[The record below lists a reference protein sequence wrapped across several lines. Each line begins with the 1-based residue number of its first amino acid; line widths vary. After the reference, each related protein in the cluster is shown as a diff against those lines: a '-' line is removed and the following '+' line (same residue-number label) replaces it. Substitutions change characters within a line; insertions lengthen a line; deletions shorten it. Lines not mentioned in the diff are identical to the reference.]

1 MDYIVMTS
9 LYNQKAYNQKVYDN
23 EDNKLMLVHAISRTL
38 SSLLGGLANATE
50 KCMNYPNCMAPTVS
64 TPTVSTPTVS
74 TPAVQTGGLAIT
86 DIGTIG
92 GNVIQTIERTVI
104 LAIKIIGIFSNTIS
118 PVLEEAVFGNL
129 ADKPWAE
136 VAPQILRI
144 INEKKEYLDKMSRDP
159 EVQEALKEWAE
170 AYATIG
176 IQTTEAIR
184 PSLNRMVDEA
194 LETLSETGKRAA
206 TGVINLGL
214 NVGEGAIGEI
224 PVAGGIIAI
233 ILALIRGLNQSFVAA
248 APALKFGIE
257 SAKTGYDTGMQVM
270 GIIDKGKQQLD
281 ETTQKLQSITDKFKN
296 IDINSIGSNTLQNV
310 TNIGTELGKNVIA
323 NSPLSVMPKKL
334 TDAVVDYNIA
344 KLKNG
349 VSLPKVPDFINR
361 QQSGGA
367 AAAANAKRIKK
378 KIDRTTQRIKKTLS
392 KFKYKLNKR
401 TRKL

>member
-1 MDYIVMTS
+1 
-9 LYNQKAYNQKVYDN
+9 
-23 EDNKLMLVHAISRTL
+23 
-38 SSLLGGLANATE
+38 
-50 KCMNYPNCMAPTVS
+50 
-64 TPTVSTPTVS
+64 
-74 TPAVQTGGLAIT
+74 
-86 DIGTIG
+86 
-92 GNVIQTIERTVI
+92 
-104 LAIKIIGIFSNTIS
+104 
-118 PVLEEAVFGNL
+118 
-129 ADKPWAE
+129 
-136 VAPQILRI
+136 
-144 INEKKEYLDKMSRDP
+144 
-159 EVQEALKEWAE
+159 
-170 AYATIG
+170 
-176 IQTTEAIR
+176 
-184 PSLNRMVDEA
+184 
-194 LETLSETGKRAA
+194 
-206 TGVINLGL
+206 
-214 NVGEGAIGEI
+214 
-224 PVAGGIIAI
+224 
-233 ILALIRGLNQSFVAA
+233 
-248 APALKFGIE
+248 
-257 SAKTGYDTGMQVM
+257 M

>member
-50 KCMNYPNCMAPTVS
+50 KCMNYPNCMAPT
-64 TPTVSTPTVS
+64 
-74 TPAVQTGGLAIT
+74 VQTGGLAIT

-334 TDAVVDYNIA
+334 TDSLVDYNIA

-361 QQSGGA
+361 QQSGG